1 MRAKP
6 TWKNNNNKQSNK
18 PEREWSF
25 FLSLCLFFSFFV
37 CVCVDILFLGMD
49 VVVVCRKNKELI
61 SFCLLVLVNFTQK
74 VDHEIVDKGFI
85 RNGSNHPV
93 HGS

>member
-1 MRAKP
+1 MVFL
-6 TWKNNNNKQSNK
+6 SF
-18 PEREWSF
+18 SLFVF
-25 FLSLCLFFSFFV
+25 FLF

-49 VVVVCRKNKELI
+49 VVVVVRRKNKELI

-74 VDHEIVDKGFI
+74 VDDEIVDKGFI